1 MLSTPLIVA
10 LTLIGLSALI
20 IGYLRHR
27 HHSYRESVAEA
38 LIRADIAHEEIR
50 TLRQQLAD
58 LNQKLVMTSGRE
70 EGLKATLAT
79 KETEHAEKIALL
91 DDAKK
96 MLRLEFEKTAQ
107 ALVSQGERALST
119 RNQESLD
126 QILKPLSQKIDGFQ
140 SRVNQVHTDL
150 TGQNAALKTQIK
162 QLHDVGQEM
171 SSEAN
176 NLTQALKGDKKLV
189 GNWGETQLERTLELA
204 GLRRGEHYEAQQAFK
219 GDDGQR
225 LLPDFVIYLPQKKH
239 VVIDSKVSL
248 VDYERAIT
256 AEDDGARSQHLSA
269 HANAVKRHIDQ
280 LSDKDYGN
288 LAGLQS
294 PDFVLMF
301 MPVEPAYI
309 EIMRTQR
316 DLFNYGYRK
325 NVILVSHTT
334 LMPILRTVANLWMV
348 ERSNAEAQE
357 ISDRAGDIFNAVCLV
372 AERLEGVGASLSQ
385 TTKRYNETVKSLV
398 GRQGLHGKVDRFQSL
413 STRVTKAFPD
423 GLDVLPDQTDASHL
437 SLATDKSEETKT
449 KPKGGGEK

>member
-27 HHSYRESVAEA
+27 HHSYRESVTEA

-58 LNQKLVMTSGRE
+58 LNQQLVMTSGRE

-96 MLRLEFEKTAQ
+96 MLRFEFEKTAQ

>member
-58 LNQKLVMTSGRE
+58 LNQQLVMTSGRE

>member
-58 LNQKLVMTSGRE
+58 LNQQLVMTSGRE

-437 SLATDKSEETKT
+437 SLATDKSEEAET

>member
-38 LIRADIAHEEIR
+38 LIRADIVHEEIR
-50 TLRQQLAD
+50 TLRQQLSD
-58 LNQKLVMTSGRE
+58 LNQQLVMTSGRE

-437 SLATDKSEETKT
+437 SLATDKSEEAKT

>member
-58 LNQKLVMTSGRE
+58 LNQQLVMTSGRE

-437 SLATDKSEETKT
+437 SLATDKSEEAKT

>member
-1 MLSTPLIVA
+1 MSFDAIAVA
-10 LTLIGLSALI
+10 LVLSLASAIGIGFLIRKHGV
-20 IGYLRHR
+20 
-27 HHSYRESVAEA
+27 YRESVADA
-38 LIRADIAHEEIR
+38 LARGDVAKEEVEV
-50 TLRQQLAD
+50 LKRQLQD
-58 LNQKLVMTSGRE
+58 LNQKLVISSGRE
-70 EGLKATLAT
+70 EGLKATLAI
-79 KETEHAEKIALL
+79 KEAEHAEKIALL
-91 DDAKK
+91 EDAKK

-107 ALVSQGERALST
+107 ALVSQGEKSLST
-119 RNQESLD
+119 RNQESLN
-126 QILKPLSQKIDGFQ
+126 QLLKPLSEKIDGFQ
-140 SRVNQVHTDL
+140 GRVNQVHSDL

-162 QLHDVGQEM
+162 QLHDVGKEM

-189 GNWGETQLERTLELA
+189 GNWGEAQLERTLELA
-204 GLRRGEHYEAQQAFK
+204 GLRRGEHFEAQQAFK
-219 GDDGQR
+219 GEDGQR
-225 LLPDFVIYLPQKKH
+225 LLPDFVIFLPQDKH

-256 AEDDGARSQHLSA
+256 AEDDNERAQSLAAHGA
-269 HANAVKRHIDQ
+269 AVKRHIDQ
-280 LSDKDYGN
+280 LSDKDYAN

-348 ERSNAEAQE
+348 ERSNAEARE

-372 AERLEGVGASLSQ
+372 AERMESVGASLSQ
-385 TTKRYNETVKSLV
+385 PTKRYNEAVKSLV
-398 GRQGLHGKVDRFQSL
+398 GRQGLHGKVDRFQTL
-413 STRVTKAFPD
+413 STRVSKSFPD
-423 GLDVLPDQTDASHL
+423 SLDVLPDQTDASQL
-437 SLATDKSEETKT
+437 SLATESPTKKDDVSDK
-449 KPKGGGEK
+449 

>member
-1 MLSTPLIVA
+1 
-10 LTLIGLSALI
+10 
-20 IGYLRHR
+20 
-27 HHSYRESVAEA
+27 
-38 LIRADIAHEEIR
+38 
-50 TLRQQLAD
+50 
-58 LNQKLVMTSGRE
+58 MTSGRE

>member
-1 MLSTPLIVA
+1 MLSTALIVA

-58 LNQKLVMTSGRE
+58 LNQQLVMTSGRE

-96 MLRLEFEKTAQ
+96 MLRFEFEKTAQ

>member
-50 TLRQQLAD
+50 TLRQQLSD
-58 LNQKLVMTSGRE
+58 LNQQLVMTSGRE

-413 STRVTKAFPD
+413 STRVTKTFPD

-437 SLATDKSEETKT
+437 SLATDKSEEAKT

>member
-58 LNQKLVMTSGRE
+58 LNQQLVMTSGRE

-256 AEDDGARSQHLSA
+256 AEDDGARSQHLTA

-437 SLATDKSEETKT
+437 SLATDKSEEAKT

>member
-58 LNQKLVMTSGRE
+58 LNQQLVMTSGRE

-219 GDDGQR
+219 GGDGQR

-437 SLATDKSEETKT
+437 SLATDKSEEAKT

>member
-1 MLSTPLIVA
+1 VLSTPLIVA

-58 LNQKLVMTSGRE
+58 LNQQLVMTSGRE

-96 MLRLEFEKTAQ
+96 MLRFEFEKTAQ

>member
-1 MLSTPLIVA
+1 M
-10 LTLIGLSALI
+10 
-20 IGYLRHR
+20 
-27 HHSYRESVAEA
+27 
-38 LIRADIAHEEIR
+38 AHEEIR

-58 LNQKLVMTSGRE
+58 LNQQLVMTSGRE

>member
-50 TLRQQLAD
+50 TLRQQLSD
-58 LNQKLVMTSGRE
+58 LNQQLVMTSGRE

-413 STRVTKAFPD
+413 STRVTKAFPG

-437 SLATDKSEETKT
+437 SLATDKSEEAKT

>member
-58 LNQKLVMTSGRE
+58 LNQQLVMTSGRE

-309 EIMRTQR
+309 EIIRTQR

-423 GLDVLPDQTDASHL
+423 GLDVLPDHTDASHL

>member
-10 LTLIGLSALI
+10 LTLIGLSALV

-58 LNQKLVMTSGRE
+58 LNQQLVMTSGRE

>member
-1 MLSTPLIVA
+1 MLSTALIVA

-58 LNQKLVMTSGRE
+58 LNQQLVMTSGRE

-126 QILKPLSQKIDGFQ
+126 QILKPLSEKIDGFQ

>member
-58 LNQKLVMTSGRE
+58 LNQQIVMTSGRE

-189 GNWGETQLERTLELA
+189 GIWGETQLERTLELA

-219 GDDGQR
+219 GDDG
-225 LLPDFVIYLPQKKH
+225 
-239 VVIDSKVSL
+239 SL
-248 VDYERAIT
+248 IHLMAPRISCRA
-256 AEDDGARSQHLSA
+256 
-269 HANAVKRHIDQ
+269 
-280 LSDKDYGN
+280 
-288 LAGLQS
+288 
-294 PDFVLMF
+294 
-301 MPVEPAYI
+301 PA
-309 EIMRTQR
+309 
-316 DLFNYGYRK
+316 
-325 NVILVSHTT
+325 
-334 LMPILRTVANLWMV
+334 
-348 ERSNAEAQE
+348 
-357 ISDRAGDIFNAVCLV
+357 
-372 AERLEGVGASLSQ
+372 
-385 TTKRYNETVKSLV
+385 
-398 GRQGLHGKVDRFQSL
+398 
-413 STRVTKAFPD
+413 STPCTWR
-423 GLDVLPDQTDASHL
+423 
-437 SLATDKSEETKT
+437 
-449 KPKGGGEK
+449 